1 MPKLPDINQKESS
14 SSFGSSK
21 KEPRT
26 RRQPILFSNPEKQ
39 KVINHPY
46 FTPTVRFDANDRLVW
61 FKNLHCR
68 SISTSSLYSTKP
80 SLVNPTTLIIDI
92 LWIIIYGYF

>member
-39 KVINHPY
+39 KVINNRY
-46 FTPTVRFDANDRLVW
+46 FIPTVHFDTNDRLLLILFHFNSL
-61 FKNLHCR
+61 FKPYH
-68 SISTSSLYSTKP
+68 
-80 SLVNPTTLIIDI
+80 DI
-92 LWIIIYGYF
+92 LPPV